1 MNFGYTIIY
10 VPDVESTMTFY
21 KNAFNL
27 EEHFLHESKQYGEL
41 NTGNTKIA
49 FASNSLAQSN
59 GVSFVEN
66 STKNIAP
73 GIEIAFITSDVKQA
87 YQHAVKQGA
96 TTIKE
101 PSLKPWGQ
109 EVAYLRDINGI
120 IVELCSPMGET
131 AA

>member
-10 VPDVESTMTFY
+10 VPDVETTMTFY

-59 GVSFVEN
+59 GVSFIEN
-66 STKNIAP
+66 DTKNIAP
-73 GIEIAFITSDVKQA
+73 GIEIAFITPDVKQA
-87 YQHAVKQGA
+87 YQHAIMRGA
-96 TTIKE
+96 TIVKE
-101 PSLKPWGQ
+101 PSMKPWGQ

-120 IVELCSPMGET
+120 IVELCSPMG
-131 AA
+131 